1 MSQLCLPPE
10 IRNIFLSFLS
20 TTEENIEQWPHTS
33 LQVCRGDWTLRLTE
47 ERITDPRTEGAIEV
61 FYQGTLHVLAMPLA
75 VDGEEVALLLVF
87 SACYPTMLGAIRALE
102 GYLQSCPFTEP

>member
-47 ERITDPRTEGAIEV
+47 EKITDPRAVGAIEV
-61 FYQGTLHVLAMPLA
+61 FFQGTLHVMAIDYGVEEEAAM
-75 VDGEEVALLLVF
+75 LLIF